1 MINIYKLNVND
12 SKKCTELI
20 NMEMEDSKY
29 FRELGWSKKQI
40 TSQFN
45 KKINYSFGAFYKKKL
60 LAFIIG
66 DLISIEKVSEYEI
79 LFLYV
84 KKTHRRKG
92 LANQLVDYCSNLE
105 NKIKLKKIFLEVS
118 KENKV
123 AIKLYEK
130 NDFKLIDIRKKYYEN
145 DNKKIDAFCYALNL
159 W

>member
-1 MINIYKLNVND
+1 
-12 SKKCTELI
+12 
-20 NMEMEDSKY
+20 MEMEDSKY

-105 NKIKLKKIFLEVS
+105 NKIKLKKIFLEVAKNNIS
-118 KENKV
+118 AV
-123 AIKLYEK
+123 KLYKK
-130 NDFKLIDIRKKYYEN
+130 NNFKIINVRKNYYN
-145 DNKKIDAFCYALNL
+145 INNQKIDALCYIKKI
-159 W
+159 